1 MSEPNLPRV
10 VDAAWLEAHLGDVDL
25 VVGDVRGPNAHIRG
39 HIPGSRPLVLGSPP
53 PGADEATVQ
62 ELAKEVA
69 LRLRRHGITGN
80 ERLVLVDRGDGM
92 GVMPAAQLAELAG
105 HTRVTS
111 LLGGIAGWP
120 GELAT
125 GPVELEPVRESSL
138 QPNVHAFPTRQELAG
153 RLDDDTLAIIDVR
166 RPEEYTG
173 KAGSACDPRQGHI
186 PGAQHVEV
194 DTLFAGP
201 GQPESPERIRAL
213 VGLPE
218 GAEVVAYC
226 HSGSRSAL
234 ATLALRSAG
243 YDARNYAGSWHE
255 WSRHD
260 ELPLER

>member
-1 MSEPNLPRV
+1 MSGSDFPRV
-10 VDAAWLEAHLGDVDL
+10 VSAAWLAEHLGEPDL

-53 PGADEATVQ
+53 PGADDATVQ
-62 ELAKEVA
+62 ELAKEVE
-69 LRLRRHGITGN
+69 LRLRRHGITGD

-92 GVMPAAQLAELAG
+92 GAMPAAQLAELAG
-105 HTRVTS
+105 HTRVAI
-111 LLGGIAGWP
+111 LLGGLAGWQ

-125 GPVELEPVRESSL
+125 GAVELEPVRASSL
-138 QPNVHAFPTRQELAG
+138 QPNVRAFPTRQELSS
-153 RLDDDTLAIIDVR
+153 RLDDDALTILDVR

-173 KAGSACDPRQGHI
+173 KAGSPCDPRQGHI
-186 PGAQHVEV
+186 PGAKHVEV

-201 GQPESPERIRAL
+201 GQPASPEQIQDL

-218 GAEVVAYC
+218 GAEIVAYC

-243 YDARNYAGSWHE
+243 YEARNYSGSWHE